1 MEVARL
7 STVELNDIINDAMKY
22 REKKLKYNQYIS
34 TYITQKREEKDPKYI
49 ELSNKC
55 SKTYYEKNK
64 ETINKKKMEKYYKKK
79 AEKKALEQLTTVSE

>member
-1 MEVARL
+1 MDVATL

-22 REKKLKYNQYIS
+22 REKKIKYNQYIS
-34 TYITQKREEKDPKYI
+34 TYITQKRVEKDPKYI

-79 AEKKALEQLTTVSE
+79 AEKEALEQSTSVGE

>member
-1 MEVARL
+1 MEVATL
-7 STVELNDIINDAMKY
+7 STLELNDIINDAMKY

-34 TYITQKREEKDPKYI
+34 TYITQKREEKNPKYI

-79 AEKKALEQLTTVSE
+79 AEKEALEQSTSVGE

>member
-1 MEVARL
+1 MEVATL
-7 STVELNDIINDAMKY
+7 SNVELNDIINDAMKY
-22 REKKLKYNQYIS
+22 REKKIKYNQYIS
-34 TYITQKREEKDPKYI
+34 TYITQKRVEKDPKYI

-79 AEKKALEQLTTVSE
+79 AEKEALEQSTSVGE

>member
-1 MEVARL
+1 MEL
-7 STVELNDIINDAMKY
+7 SELSSVELNDIVKDAMKY

-34 TYITQKREEKDPKYI
+34 TYITQKREEKNPKYI

-64 ETINKKKMEKYYKKK
+64 EIINKKKMEKYYKKK
-79 AEKKALEQLTTVSE
+79 AEREALEQSSSEDD

>member
-1 MEVARL
+1 MEISTL

-79 AEKKALEQLTTVSE
+79 EEKEALEQVTSVGE

>member
-1 MEVARL
+1 MEVATL

-64 ETINKKKMEKYYKKK
+64 EIINKKKMEKYYKKK
-79 AEKKALEQLTTVSE
+79 AEREALEQSTSDVE

>member
-34 TYITQKREEKDPKYI
+34 TYITQKRDEKDLKYI

-79 AEKKALEQLTTVSE
+79 AEKEALAQLTSVGE

>member
-1 MEVARL
+1 MEL
-7 STVELNDIINDAMKY
+7 SELSSVELNDIVKDAMKY

-34 TYITQKREEKDPKYI
+34 TYITQKREEQNPKYI

-64 ETINKKKMEKYYKKK
+64 EIINKKKMEKYYKKK
-79 AEKKALEQLTTVSE
+79 AEREALEQSSSEDD

>member
-1 MEVARL
+1 MDVATL

-22 REKKLKYNQYIS
+22 REKKIKYNQYIS

-79 AEKKALEQLTTVSE
+79 AEKEALEQSTSVGE

>member
-1 MEVARL
+1 MEVATF
-7 STVELNDIINDAMKY
+7 STLELNDIINDAMKY

-34 TYITQKREEKDPKYI
+34 TYITQKREEKNPKYI

-79 AEKKALEQLTTVSE
+79 AEKEALEQSTSVGE

>member
-34 TYITQKREEKDPKYI
+34 TYITQKRDEKDLKYI

-64 ETINKKKMEKYYKKK
+64 ETINKKKMEKYYIKK
-79 AEKKALEQLTTVSE
+79 AEREALAQSTIVIE

>member
-1 MEVARL
+1 MEI
-7 STVELNDIINDAMKY
+7 STFSNVELNDIINDAMKY

-34 TYITQKREEKDPKYI
+34 TYITQKREEKNPKYI

-79 AEKKALEQLTTVSE
+79 AEKEALEQSTSIGE

>member
-1 MEVARL
+1 MEISTL

-79 AEKKALEQLTTVSE
+79 AEKEALEQSTSVG

>member
-1 MEVARL
+1 MEL
-7 STVELNDIINDAMKY
+7 SELSSVELNDIVKDAMKY

-34 TYITQKREEKDPKYI
+34 TYITQKREEKNPKYI

-64 ETINKKKMEKYYKKK
+64 EIINKKKMEKYYKKK
-79 AEKKALEQLTTVSE
+79 AEKEALEHSTSVDE

>member
-1 MEVARL
+1 MEVATL

-34 TYITQKREEKDPKYI
+34 TYITQKREEKNPKYI

-79 AEKKALEQLTTVSE
+79 EEKEALEQSTSVGE